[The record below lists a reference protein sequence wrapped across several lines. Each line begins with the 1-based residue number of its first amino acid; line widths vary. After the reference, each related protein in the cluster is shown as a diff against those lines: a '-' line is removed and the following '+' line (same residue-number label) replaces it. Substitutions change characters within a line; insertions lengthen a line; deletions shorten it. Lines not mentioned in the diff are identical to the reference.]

1 MLSVSRDE
9 TREIAMLAGLPFAD
23 DPMNEDLSLTRN
35 RIRFE
40 ILPLMRAVNPRVDA
54 AISRAAGVLERDSEF
69 LDQMAASLYQ
79 DPVPVSL
86 ISTLPRVLADR
97 MLRRLLE
104 ENGVGPTSD
113 RMERVWSVVAG
124 DSERQD
130 LTLGRVVVRR
140 GAVVVIENGDG

>member
-1 MLSVSRDE
+1 
-9 TREIAMLAGLPFAD
+9 
-23 DPMNEDLSLTRN
+23 
-35 RIRFE
+35 
-40 ILPLMRAVNPRVDA
+40 
-54 AISRAAGVLERDSEF
+54 
-69 LDQMAASLYQ
+69 MAASLYQ